1 MPDYIGFALFVAAVL
16 IFLGW
21 FFVGT
26 QWNVRKGDTVLKWLR
41 EGLPL
46 LGERTTMRWLGSSVV
61 ELKIAKAKDPF
72 RNVETLIVFEPR
84 DVLFLWAYYRL
95 RGRRDLIIF
104 RTQLRAVPTYELEAF
119 DPKGW
124 STSHIERN
132 ARGKNW
138 TQLDLSATAHS
149 QFLAYYSGEPTTA
162 PKPLIDLASQ
172 TGGKLIR
179 LSIHRSVPNLEV
191 HWLLPDVSSRPTAR
205 DMFTKLRQLGE
216 AAMSA

>member
-26 QWNVRKGDTVLKWLR
+26 QWNVRKGDTVLKWLHD
-41 EGLPL
+41 GLPL

-84 DVLFLWAYYRL
+84 DVLLVWAFFRL

-104 RTQLRAVPTYELEAF
+104 RTQLRSAPTYELEAF

-124 STSHIERN
+124 STSHIDRN
-132 ARGKNW
+132 ALGKNW
-138 TQLDLSATAHS
+138 SQLDLSATAHP
-149 QFLAYYSGEPTTA
+149 QFLAYYSGGPTTA

-172 TGGKLIR
+172 TGGKLVR
-179 LSIHRSVPNLEV
+179 LSVHRSVPNLEV
-191 HWLLPDVSSRPTAR
+191 HWLLPDVSSRPAAR
-205 DMFTKLRQLGE
+205 DLFTKLRQLGE
-216 AAMSA
+216 AALSA

>member
-26 QWNVRKGDTVLKWLR
+26 QWNVRKGDAVLKWLR
-41 EGLPL
+41 EGMPL

-72 RNVETLIVFEPR
+72 RNVETLVVFEPR
-84 DVLFLWAYYRL
+84 DVPFVWAFSRW

-104 RTQLRAVPTYELEAF
+104 RTQLRSAPTYELEAF

-124 STSHIERN
+124 TTGGIERKMHE
-132 ARGKNW
+132 RNW
-138 TQLDLSATAHS
+138 TPLDLSATGWS
-149 QFLAYYSGEPTTA
+149 LLAYYSGEPPRA

-172 TGGKLIR
+172 AGGRLVR
-179 LSIHRSVPNLEV
+179 LSVHRSVPNLEV
-191 HWLLPDVSSRPTAR
+191 HWLLPDISSRPTAR

-216 AAMSA
+216 AAISA